1 MAKGINIDPSISLGA
16 KPPAVMTLPEMLNLA
31 RGAEEFRQAQQMN
44 PLLLQ
49 QQAEQVRQT
58 QRMNPLLVEQQTAQT
73 GAAKTA
79 EMAASE
85 NLSKSRA
92 DKVFGIVGGFM
103 NDPRIAS
110 GDRQKAVEAMLE
122 IRRKA
127 IATGV
132 PEAQVEAILSPI
144 SATAA
149 HNPQALPQMISNLIE
164 AQAGSAAQLGLK
176 TPELTTQAGAPAAF
190 RRGPGTLAPVPEAG
204 APMVAPAAPPAATT
218 RGAGVTPEM
227 MTAPTPQKGAP
238 VARPQAAPSDPG
250 FPLRYPPRA
259 AGDIRPFAPGEE
271 NARATGEKTRT
282 ALVDAQS
289 SVPKAQRSVSE
300 VIRVANDLAKDVR
313 FQTGRPADIE
323 RAIRTTLG
331 EDRYKELSK
340 DIANAQLALLKAE
353 GGNLETDAGKAL
365 VARATGDETYPPD
378 VLVKIARRL
387 NGQLAEI
394 DARATGAQAFAR
406 RFGDSN
412 LPEFQQAWSTNS
424 DLRVF
429 EMMAAVRDIRNPK
442 DQKAALD
449 AILPKN
455 PNELREMMQKYENIK
470 RLTATG
476 TLR

>member
-1 MAKGINIDPSISLGA
+1 MADGININPNISLGVR
-16 KPPAVMTLPEMLNLA
+16 PPAVMTLPEMLNLA
-31 RGAEEFRQAQQMN
+31 RGAEEFRQAQQIN

-49 QQAEQVRQT
+49 QQQ
-58 QRMNPLLVEQQTAQT
+58 AQT
-73 GAAKTA
+73 GAAQTA
-79 EMAASE
+79 EMSATE
-85 NLSKSRA
+85 NLSKTRA
-92 DKVFGIVGGFM
+92 DRVFGIVGGFM

-127 IATGV
+127 IASGV

-164 AQAGSAAQLGLK
+164 VQAGPSAQLGLK
-176 TPELTTQAGAPAAF
+176 TPELTTSAGAPAAF
-190 RRGPGTLAPVPEAG
+190 RRGPGTLIQVPTQG
-204 APMVAPAAPPAATT
+204 APMAPSEAPSAAPQ
-218 RGAGVTPEM
+218 GVGVTPEM
-227 MTAPTPQKGAP
+227 MTAPMPQAAP
-238 VARPQAAPSDPG
+238 VARPQAAPQTIPQGAG
-250 FPLRYPPRA
+250 FDLRFPPRA

-271 NARATGEKTRT
+271 SARATGEKTRT
-282 ALVDAQS
+282 ALVEAQS

-387 NGQLAEI
+387 NGQLAEV

-406 RFGDSN
+406 RFGDAN
-412 LPEFQQAWSTNS
+412 LPEFQQAWSRNS
-424 DLRVF
+424 DLRIF

-442 DQKAALD
+442 DQRAALD

-455 PNELREMMQKYENIK
+455 PEELREMMQKYENIK

-476 TLR
+476 TL

>member
-1 MAKGINIDPSISLGA
+1 MADGININPNISLGVR
-16 KPPAVMTLPEMLNLA
+16 PPAVMTLPEMLNLA
-31 RGAEEFRQAQQMN
+31 RGAEEFRQAQQIN

-49 QQAEQVRQT
+49 QQQ
-58 QRMNPLLVEQQTAQT
+58 AQT
-73 GAAKTA
+73 GAAQTA
-79 EMAASE
+79 EMSATE
-85 NLSKSRA
+85 NLSKARA
-92 DKVFGIVGGFM
+92 DRVFGIVGGFM
-103 NDPRIAS
+103 NDPRISS

-164 AQAGSAAQLGLK
+164 VQAGPSAQLGLK
-176 TPELTTQAGAPAAF
+176 TPELTTSAGAPAAF
-190 RRGPGTLAPVPEAG
+190 RRGPGTLIQVPTQG
-204 APMVAPAAPPAATT
+204 APMAPSEAPTAAAQ
-218 RGAGVTPEM
+218 RGVGVTPEM
-227 MTAPTPQKGAP
+227 MTAPM
-238 VARPQAAPSDPG
+238 PQAAPQTIPQGAG
-250 FPLRYPPRA
+250 FDLRFPPRA

-282 ALVDAQS
+282 ALVEAQS

-387 NGQLAEI
+387 NGQLAEV

-406 RFGDSN
+406 RFGDAN
-412 LPEFQQAWSTNS
+412 LPEFQQAWSRNS
-424 DLRVF
+424 DLRIF

-455 PNELREMMQKYENIK
+455 PEELREMMQKYENIK

>member
-1 MAKGINIDPSISLGA
+1 MAKGINIDPSISLGV
-16 KPPAVMTLPEMLNLA
+16 KPPAVMTLPDMLNLA
-31 RGAEEFRQAQQMN
+31 RGAQQFRQAEQLM
-44 PLLLQ
+44 PLQLEQ
-49 QQAEQVRQT
+49 QQ
-58 QRMNPLLVEQQTAQT
+58 AQT

-85 NLSKSRA
+85 NLGKSRA

-110 GDRQKAVEAMLE
+110 GDRQKTVEAMLE

-127 IATGV
+127 IASGV

-149 HNPQALPQMISNLIE
+149 HNPQALPQMISNVIE

-176 TPELTTQAGAPAAF
+176 TPELVTSGGAPALL
-190 RRGPGTLAPVPEAG
+190 RRGPGTLEEPRLIESAPKPSASASQGVTSEMLT
-204 APMVAPAAPPAATT
+204 APITPKAAPIA
-218 RGAGVTPEM
+218 
-227 MTAPTPQKGAP
+227 
-238 VARPQAAPSDPG
+238 PQAAPADPG
-250 FPLRYPPRA
+250 YSLRFPPRA

-282 ALVDAQS
+282 ALVEAQS

-387 NGQLAEI
+387 NGQLAEV

-406 RFGDSN
+406 RFGDAN
-412 LPEFQQAWSTNS
+412 LPEFQQAWSSNS
-424 DLRVF
+424 DLRIF

-455 PNELREMMQKYENIK
+455 PEELREMMQKYENIK

-476 TLR
+476 TLP

>member
-16 KPPAVMTLPEMLNLA
+16 RPPATMTLPQMLDMA
-31 RGAEEFRQAQQMN
+31 RGMQAYEQAQQVF
-44 PLLLQ
+44 PE
-49 QQAEQVRQT
+49 QAEQARIAT
-58 QRMNPLLVEQQTAQT
+58 QTART
-73 GAAKTA
+73 GQEQATF
-79 EMAASE
+79 
-85 NLSKSRA
+85 NLSKDQNA
-92 DKVFGIVGGFM
+92 QLMTIIGGYR
-103 NDPRIAS
+103 NDPRISS
-110 GDRQKAVEAMLE
+110 GNADAALSALDEIKA
-122 IRRKA
+122 KA
-127 IATGV
+127 
-132 PEAQVEAILSPI
+132 
-144 SATAA
+144 
-149 HNPQALPQMISNLIE
+149 SNLGIPRSVVE
-164 AQAGSAAQLGLK
+164 RMAGTATTIAINNPKAMAQYFDNVIQTSAGPSAQLGLQ
-176 TPELTTQAGAPAAF
+176 TPELTTSAGAPALF
-190 RRGPGTLAPVPEAG
+190 RRGPGTLEETRLAP
-204 APMVAPAAPPAATT
+204 APSVAPASQ
-218 RGAGVTPEM
+218 GVTSEM
-227 MTAPTPQKGAP
+227 LTAPITPKAAPIAPQAAP
-238 VARPQAAPSDPG
+238 VARPQAVPADPG
-250 FPLRYPPRA
+250 YSLRFPPRA

-282 ALVDAQS
+282 ALVEAQS

-406 RFGDSN
+406 RFGDAN
-412 LPEFQQAWSTNS
+412 LPEFQQAWSRNS
-424 DLRVF
+424 DLRIF

-449 AILPKN
+449 SILPKN
-455 PNELREMMQKYENIK
+455 PEELREMMQKYENIK

>member
-1 MAKGINIDPSISLGA
+1 MADFGIKPDIALGVKGPQPQSVSDLLGTA
-16 KPPAVMTLPEMLNLA
+16 TKAMEYSRLSELYPELIKK
-31 RGAEEFRQAQQMN
+31 
-44 PLLLQ
+44 
-49 QQAEQVRQT
+49 T
-58 QRMNPLLVEQQTAQT
+58 
-73 GAAKTA
+73 TA
-79 EMAASE
+79 EA
-85 NLSKSRA
+85 KS
-92 DKVFGIVGGFM
+92 
-103 NDPRIAS
+103 
-110 GDRQKAVEAMLE
+110 
-122 IRRKA
+122 
-127 IATGV
+127 
-132 PEAQVEAILSPI
+132 
-144 SATAA
+144 
-149 HNPQALPQMISNLIE
+149 
-164 AQAGSAAQLGLK
+164 AQLGAEKAGMGLNVDK
-176 TPELTTQAGAPAAF
+176 AQQITNGQVSLMFNPLVVQAAKGERVDTKALINAVTENAKIQSQNAGIDWETQGKQLAAPYIARAQNDPASLQGYIKERMFAGLDQATRASMMTPEPISGLPAPATFTAAEGIA
-190 RRGPGTLAPVPEAG
+190 RPLEIQGQRPSVARPEVPLS
-204 APMVAPAAPPAATT
+204 VPPAGQPSS

-227 MTAPTPQKGAP
+227 LTAPIGQPAAP
-238 VARPQAAPSDPG
+238 AAKPQAAPSDPG
-250 FPLRYPPRA
+250 YPLRFPPRA

-282 ALVDAQS
+282 ALVEAQS

-387 NGQLAEI
+387 NGQLAEV

-412 LPEFQQAWSTNS
+412 LPEFQQQWSRNS
-424 DLRVF
+424 DLRIF

-455 PNELREMMQKYENIK
+455 PEELREMMQKYENIK